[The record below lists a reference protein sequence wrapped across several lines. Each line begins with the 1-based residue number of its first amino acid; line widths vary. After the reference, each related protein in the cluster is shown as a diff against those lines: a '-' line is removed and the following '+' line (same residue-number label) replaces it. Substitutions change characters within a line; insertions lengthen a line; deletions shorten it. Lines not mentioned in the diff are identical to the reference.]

1 MLKKL
6 LSLKNR
12 RCVAAKSCGTGGKAQ
27 KGVKW
32 DETMVLLRKVL
43 YLVMKFIGGNAN
55 KHKTLQNEAYG
66 YVESAEKR
74 KSARKTKK

>member
-6 LSLKNR
+6 LSLKKR
-12 RCVAAKSCGTGGKAQ
+12 CCVAAKSRRTGKKAQ

-32 DETMVLLRKVL
+32 DESMVLLQKVM

-55 KHKTLQNEAYG
+55 RHKTLQNEAYG